1 MVPWL
6 QLSSLLSAVVI
17 VLKDFLDPSTIAHMN
32 SVIDTIDSQQP
43 FDSTMSA
50 NPPSAAKGGQAVSR
64 KDRFSFLETDPV
76 FLEVMAHPRL
86 LEIIREMC
94 GGEEHMSSVG
104 LHLSATSM
112 GQVLRYSIA
121 CPCNPADWL
130 RLDHAYG
137 IAMDQHWAGRQN
149 LHGGART
156 DQGE

>member
-1 MVPWL
+1 MHCVLP
-6 QLSSLLSAVVI
+6 AAVI
-17 VLKDFLDPSTIAHMN
+17 VLKDFLDLSTIAHMN

-64 KDRFSFLETDPV
+64 KDRFSFLETDPI

-94 GGEEHMSSVG
+94 GGKTRKAARVECSG
-104 LHLSATSM
+104 LHTVATSIS
-112 GQVLRYSIA
+112 VLRCVCSVV
-121 CPCNPADWL
+121 CPCEPADWL